1 MIYLASPYS
10 NDPDGNYQAML
21 GFCRRIFTL
30 LPAPPIFSPVTY
42 FHPIATSLG
51 YEEVMGLCFHM
62 IDLADDF
69 WIVALPN
76 WTVSEGVKNEAKYW
90 ISKGKK
96 LTLVN
101 PDSLQRIRPV
111 PGPTNE
117 WLQV

>member
-10 NDPDGNYQAML
+10 NDPEGNYQAML

-42 FHPIATSLG
+42 YHPIASSLT

-62 IDLADDF
+62 IDLADDL

-76 WTVSEGVKNEAKYW
+76 WTISEGVKNESKYW
-90 ISKGKK
+90 LSKGRK
-96 LTLVN
+96 LTLVH
-101 PDSLQRIRPV
+101 PETLQRV
-111 PGPTNE
+111 PPLPA
-117 WLQV
+117 WPHWWIQP